1 MFWRLFIFCEHS
13 TREPASSRMTYFIV
27 GAYAGTGFPQLAR
40 EKLVRGFGK
49 NADKWT
55 RRLDISKEDIPGS
68 KHSMLDRLQDLKGEP
83 LSYVFSSDG
92 TLISASAAP
101 HCGKK
106 KKKKKKKQRRQSL
119 TGYQCATTIQPQR
132 VIYRRKSGHQITRKI
147 VAHNATTDTTKR
159 YYTVRV
165 ARLQEIFEP
174 RNTIYSL

>member
-13 TREPASSRMTYFIV
+13 TREPASSRMTYFIM
-27 GAYAGTGFPQLAR
+27 GAYAGTGFPQLTR
-40 EKLVRGFGK
+40 KKLERGFGEK
-49 NADKWT
+49 NADEWT

-68 KHSMLDRLQDLKGEP
+68 KRSMLDRLQDLKGEP

-92 TLISASAAP
+92 TLISASAAL
-101 HCGKK
+101 HCG
-106 KKKKKKKQRRQSL
+106 KKKKQRRQSL

-159 YYTVRV
+159 QYTVRV